1 MSFGQAFKQGIDTA
15 IQERERR
22 FNDPTFQAELAQEQ
36 QRFLESLG
44 TMGARALDAGIA
56 VTLKAPLTPLWVLL
70 KQASK
75 GKIDVGDVFSKT
87 LSGVGEA
94 GWKATQ
100 FAASILVASGRGA
113 KLGIRAALAI

>member
-1 MSFGQAFKQGIDTA
+1 MSFGQAIKQGIDTA
-15 IQERERR
+15 LQERGRR
-22 FNDPTFQAELAQEQ
+22 FNDPAFQAELAQEQ
-36 QRFLESLG
+36 QRFVESLG

-75 GKIDVGDVFSKT
+75 GKVDMSDVFTKT

-100 FAASILVASGRGA
+100 FAAAVFVASGRGV
-113 KLGIRAALAI
+113 KLGIRAALAV